1 MFEQFGSSIFIA
13 KERGQKLA
21 QIPAGTY
28 NLEIDMF
35 GNHYLERVDNLDV
48 PAITYGDTVSK
59 AQRVVDTYLSRQ
71 GKNTGLLLQGDK
83 GSGKT
88 LQAKFISAKL
98 REEYGIPTI
107 MINAPFHDSNF
118 VAFMAKIKQPA
129 MVMFDEFDKVYSDK
143 THQEQILTLLDGTG
157 GYNKMFVLTKN
168 AGYIS
173 EFFQNRPS
181 RIFYTFNYEKIG
193 LATLQDFLEV
203 NLKEKRFTEDFM
215 RMWDLAW
222 TLSFDVVQSIVEELN
237 RYPTISFRE
246 AVETMGI
253 TMGEDRSR
261 PLKITKAVFN
271 GVDLT
276 NKAYYSNASELTVSR
291 LLRGHTFNIHFSSM
305 DEALKGIKAWD
316 EDEEDPTASFNFEE
330 DKVQILSGS
339 HFVFQSNE
347 EGNSY
352 EIVIQEEKKDTSLF
366 RAW

>member
-21 QIPAGTY
+21 KIPAGTY
-28 NLEIDMF
+28 NLDIDVF
-35 GNHYLERVDNLDV
+35 GNHFLERVDNLDIPSV
-48 PAITYGDTVSK
+48 TYGDTVTK
-59 AQRVVDTYLSRQ
+59 AQRVIDTYMSRE

-98 REEYGIPTI
+98 REEFEIPTI
-107 MINAPFHDSNF
+107 MISAPFHDSNF
-118 VAFMAKIKQPA
+118 IAFMAKIKQPV
-129 MVMFDEFDKVYSDK
+129 MVMFDEFDKVYADK
-143 THQEQILTLLDGTG
+143 SHQEQILTLLDGTG
-157 GYNKMFVLTKN
+157 GYNKLFVLTKN
-168 AGYIS
+168 AGFIS

-193 LATLQDFLEV
+193 LATLEDFLER
-203 NLKEKRFTEDFM
+203 NLNEKRFTDDFM

-246 AVETMGI
+246 AIETMGI
-253 TMGEDRSR
+253 TMGDDRSR
-261 PLKITKAVFN
+261 NLKVTKAVFN
-271 GVDLT
+271 GVDLL
-276 NKAYYSNASELTVSR
+276 NKIYHTDASSLSVSR
-291 LLRGHTFNIHFSSM
+291 LLRGNTLTLHFSKF
-305 DEALKGIKAWD
+305 DEALNGISAWD
-316 EDEEDPTASFNFEE
+316 QEEEDPVVTFEFDE
-330 DKVQILSGS
+330 QKVQILSGT

-347 EGNSY
+347 EGGSY
-352 EIVIQEEKKDTSLF
+352 EVVVQEEKKDTSLF

>member
-21 QIPAGTY
+21 EIPAGTY

-48 PAITYGDTVSK
+48 PAVTYGDTVNK

-118 VAFMAKIKQPA
+118 VAFMAKIKQPV
-129 MVMFDEFDKVYSDK
+129 MVMFDEFDKVYNDK
-143 THQEQILTLLDGTG
+143 SHQEQILTLLDGTG

-168 AGYIS
+168 AGFIS

-193 LATLQDFLEV
+193 LSTLEDFLER
-203 NLKEKRFTEDFM
+203 NLEDKRHTDDFM
-215 RMWDLAW
+215 RLWDLAF
-222 TLSFDVVQSIVEELN
+222 TLSFDVVQSVVEELN
-237 RYPTISFRE
+237 RYKDISFRE
-246 AVETMGI
+246 AIETMGI
-253 TMGEDRSR
+253 SMGDDRHR
-261 PLKITKAVFN
+261 NLKITKAVFN
-271 GVDLT
+271 GVDML
-276 NKAYYSNASELTVSR
+276 KDIYHDDASGLTVSR
-291 LLRGHTFNIHFSSM
+291 LLRGGHLTMHFSKM
-305 DEALKGIKAWD
+305 NEALEGISGWD
-316 EDEEDPTASFNFEE
+316 RDDESPVVSLAFED
-330 DKVQILSGS
+330 DKVQILSGT
-339 HFVFQSNE
+339 HYVFRSEE

-352 EIVIQEEKKDTSLF
+352 EVVVQEEKKDTSYF